1 VNELPSRWTWAE
13 LRQVCTSIT
22 DGDHQ
27 APPQVPS
34 GIPFLVIG
42 NIRTGTL
49 DFTNCRHVPPEYFES
64 LDPARRPQKGDVL
77 YSLVG
82 SYGIPVLIRD
92 DRPFCVQRHIGIL
105 RPSPQIN
112 RAFLALVM
120 SSQAVFDQATQYA
133 TGTAQLT
140 VPLSGL
146 RRIRIP
152 LPPRQE
158 QDRIVAAI
166 EEQFTRADAGFSA
179 LDQARQNLKR
189 MRGSVL
195 QAATTG
201 GLPSG
206 ISDQRSA
213 ADFLAEILETRRNAS
228 RRPESRYAE
237 PTRPVDSKIS
247 IPRHWTFASLDMLA
261 ESAGAITDGP
271 FGSNLKTSHYTSFG
285 PRVIR
290 LQNVGDG
297 EFIDIEAHIS
307 DTHYQSLIKH
317 SVGPGDLVCVLLG
330 EVLPRAVIIPSD
342 IGPAI
347 VKADCPRIRVSPL
360 VNRRYVWAALNS
372 PGVRQE
378 VSRRIHGV
386 GRPRLTLRE
395 LREVAIPLP
404 PRQEQ
409 DAIVDTMDRQLEI
422 IDQVSS
428 EIDRW
433 HYKVERLRTAILN
446 FAFSGKLVAQDLHDE
461 PAPALLERIVAEQAS
476 SNDHKRAR
484 ARKPRVSRE
493 KIPV

>member
-1 VNELPSRWTWAE
+1 MNEIPSRWTWAE
-13 LRQVCTSIT
+13 LDQVCTSIT

-27 APPQVPS
+27 APPQVS
-34 GIPFLVIG
+34 AGIPFLVIG
-42 NIRTGTL
+42 NIRTGVL
-49 DFTNCRHVPPEYFES
+49 DFTNCRHVPSEYFQS
-64 LDPARRPQKGDVL
+64 LDPVRRPQNGDVL

-82 SYGIPVLIRD
+82 SYGISVLIRD

-105 RPSPQIN
+105 RPSPQIS

-120 SSQAVFDQATQYA
+120 SSQAVFDQATQCA

-140 VPLSGL
+140 VPLGGL

-179 LDQARQNLKR
+179 LEKARQNLKR

-201 GLPSG
+201 SLSSG
-206 ISDQRSA
+206 TSDQRSA
-213 ADFLAEILETRRNAS
+213 ADFLAEILEARNNAS
-228 RRPESRYAE
+228 SLGSRYPE
-237 PTRPVDSKIS
+237 PTRPIDSKIL

-261 ESAGAITDGP
+261 ESTDAITDGP
-271 FGSNLKTSHYTSFG
+271 FGSNLKTSHYTSSG

-297 EFIDIEAHIS
+297 EFIDIETHIS
-307 DTHYQSLIKH
+307 DAHYQNLTKH
-317 SVGPGDLVCVLLG
+317 SVEPGDLVCVLLG
-330 EVLPRAVIIPSD
+330 EVLPRAVIIPGD
-342 IGPAI
+342 TGPAI

-409 DAIVDTMDRQLEI
+409 DAIVDTMNRQLEI
-422 IDQVSS
+422 IDQVGS

-433 HYKVERLRTAILN
+433 HYKVDRLRTAILN
-446 FAFSGKLVAQDLHDE
+446 FAFSGKLVAQDLNDE
-461 PAPALLERIVAEQAS
+461 PASALLGRIVAEKAS
-476 SNDHKRAR
+476 SNNHKRVR
-484 ARKPRVSRE
+484 ARKPRIPRE